1 MIPGQLIRLYLGDHR
16 GGSRHHL
23 VSFTRW
29 LAITIRGSEHP
40 SVPGGGPNM
49 WPLAAKYSFTLNVT
63 VCHIKFFATIFNES
77 QLPVPFAGYT
87 ITTVIN

>member
-1 MIPGQLIRLYLGDHR
+1 MALG
-16 GGSRHHL
+16 SQIL
-23 VSFTRW
+23 
-29 LAITIRGSEHP
+29 
-40 SVPGGGPNM
+40 
-49 WPLAAKYSFTLNVT
+49 FTLNVT